1 LAPRGVGEAGI
12 FVVSRME
19 RIEGVGLG
27 LRFALV
33 EELLARE
40 SRGEVPAIRWLECHP
55 ENYMRRGGRWPDNLR
70 RCRERWPFATHG
82 LAMSLGGVDPL
93 DRDYLATLRRF
104 LGELEVPWH
113 SDHLCFSVAHG
124 AASHDL
130 LPMPWNEDTA
140 AHFAA
145 RIREA
150 QDQLPCVLA
159 VENISYYLKPAGS
172 TLDDGTFVDAVVRAS
187 GCKLMLDVNNVY
199 VNARNHG
206 EDPRVVLARMPLDQV
221 VQIHVAGHYYEEPDF
236 ILDTHA
242 EPLCDDVYEL
252 LSWTLE
258 RTGRVP
264 ILLERDDDFPPF
276 EDLYAEIERLDRILR
291 AAPERP
297 KSAGPD
303 PSDRAR

>member
-1 LAPRGVGEAGI
+1 MTI
-12 FVVSRME
+12 H
-19 RIEGVGLG
+19 GVGLG
-27 LRFALV
+27 LRFAFV

-40 SRGEVPAIRWLECHP
+40 ARGEVPAIRWLECHP
-55 ENYMRRGGRWPDNLR
+55 ENYMRRGGRWPKNLQ

-93 DRDYLATLRRF
+93 DDGYFATLSTF
-104 LGELEVPWH
+104 LRDLEVPWH

-130 LPMPWNEDTA
+130 LPMPWNEDTV

-150 QDQLPCVLA
+150 QNRVPVPLA
-159 VENISYYLKPAGS
+159 VENISYYVKPPDS
-172 TLDDGTFVDAVVRAS
+172 TLDDGDFVRSVVEES
-187 GCKLMLDVNNVY
+187 GCALMLDVNNVY
-199 VNARNHG
+199 VNARNHK
-206 EDPRVVLARMPLDQV
+206 EDPRAILAKMPLDRV

-236 ILDTHA
+236 IIDTHA
-242 EPLCDDVYEL
+242 EPLCDDVYDL
-252 LSWTLE
+252 LAWTLE

-276 EDLYAEIERLDRILR
+276 DELYAEVERLDRIWR
-291 AAPERP
+291 AAPER
-297 KSAGPD
+297 G
-303 PSDRAR
+303 AR